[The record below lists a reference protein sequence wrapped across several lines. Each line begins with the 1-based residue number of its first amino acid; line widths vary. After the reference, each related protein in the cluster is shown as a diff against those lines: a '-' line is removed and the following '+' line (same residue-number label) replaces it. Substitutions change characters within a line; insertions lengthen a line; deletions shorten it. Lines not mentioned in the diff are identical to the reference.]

1 MDKGEDAL
9 FARSWQ
15 VRANATDGAGG
26 AATRGAGIFSLHAR
40 AHIRTHDFTHTH
52 THRQKQ
58 RKKRKYIIIVL
69 YLSGLSAFLHKGA
82 KIGKESGKELQF
94 FVRTNSFPILFQFLS
109 TSSFTA
115 ASPSS

>member
-26 AATRGAGIFSLHAR
+26 AATSSAGIFSLHAR

-58 RKKRKYIIIVL
+58 RKKGKYVIIIL
-69 YLSGLSAFLHKGA
+69 YLSGFFADFPQRKERGKISRKKRVRFPALPFFSAF
-82 KIGKESGKELQF
+82 
-94 FVRTNSFPILFQFLS
+94 FPSRREQK
-109 TSSFTA
+109 FTA